1 MTQLPKRQRKRK
13 KAKAS
18 KPAPV
23 FTHLIRRVV
32 ITEDTDLQTLMTER
46 SWVISWYEKP
56 YLGKNTPQN
65 SGDTKN
71 EDEPTI

>member
-13 KAKAS
+13 KAKEP
-18 KPAPV
+18 KPAPM

-56 YLGKNTPQN
+56 YLAANTPQN

-71 EDEPTI
+71 EDKPTT